1 MNIPPTVIIRL
12 LENFRLLMQVEVFE
26 TFTLVI
32 TSLPVGE
39 AKHGTARSSVFA
51 PADYQLVR
59 VSDFFTT
66 HRFSPQ
72 ETMAKLKNWL
82 SGNCRKCPQMLWSWS
97 VVEVVAG

>member
-12 LENFRLLMQVEVFE
+12 LENFRLLMRVEVFE

-39 AKHGTARSSVFA
+39 VKHGTARSSVFA

-72 ETMAKLKNWL
+72 ETMAKLKNL
-82 SGNCRKCPQMLWSWS
+82 YYVIKFGSNFPNIAVRDIR
-97 VVEVVAG
+97 